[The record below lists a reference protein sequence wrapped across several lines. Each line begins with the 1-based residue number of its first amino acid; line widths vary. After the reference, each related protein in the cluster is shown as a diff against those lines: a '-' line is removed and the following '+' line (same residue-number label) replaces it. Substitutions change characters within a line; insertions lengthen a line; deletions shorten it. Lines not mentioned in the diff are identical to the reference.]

1 MVCRTELAGCLPH
14 FAPVHGWETRTG
26 ACVFRQ
32 IQLGNLCGSR
42 GGETGNDV
50 SVSPRESS
58 SVGFCILHWQRKRGT
73 VKPDSTKAGT
83 DNLLTPFR
91 IRNCPLPCRVS
102 RRTNRLR
109 TASRRSPEG
118 YHETLTSQW
127 R

>member
-73 VKPDSTKAGT
+73 VKPGSTLPVTNPVSMFRT
-83 DNLLTPFR
+83 DPSTTPR
-91 IRNCPLPCRVS
+91 YQPGRNWKNSAIFIAKNRSS
-102 RRTNRLR
+102 RL
-109 TASRRSPEG
+109 G
-118 YHETLTSQW
+118 C
-127 R
+127 